1 MRFFH
6 FSLLFRTPLDLAKR
20 LELCSQVVSHSYQ
33 RTTIYSQKARPCST
47 AAIIPLVTTPQRNV
61 SPSPAAPHL
70 AAQGGPSQSGFH
82 EQFFALFCSFSPHFA
97 LPGQPGTHC
106 PRPGGTP
113 HSYSLR
119 DLFCCLLFYRG
130 EQNSA
135 EEAGLLSMK
144 PIPER
149 TSTALLAG

>member
-1 MRFFH
+1 MQSAWSCAHRLSVTAIRGPRFI
-6 FSLLFRTPLDLAKR
+6 AKKHVPAPR
-20 LELCSQVVSHSYQ
+20 QPSS
-33 RTTIYSQKARPCST
+33 
-47 AAIIPLVTTPQRNV
+47 LVTTPQRNV